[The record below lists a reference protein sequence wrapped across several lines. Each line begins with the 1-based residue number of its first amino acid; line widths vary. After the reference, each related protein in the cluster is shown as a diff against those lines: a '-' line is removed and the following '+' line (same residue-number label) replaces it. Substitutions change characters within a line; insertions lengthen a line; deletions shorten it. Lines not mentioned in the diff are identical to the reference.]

1 MDRRRSVGAQRV
13 LSGGEW
19 VTNEARNW
27 PLLGR
32 VQHSSP
38 YLTAARRP
46 NPSDTAHV
54 TSMSDATGELDP
66 FEMWDEEELSART
79 GFHVRK
85 IQRWRKDGGGPPF
98 ILQGK
103 KPRYRAISVLR
114 WLEES
119 ERTTDRV
126 AS

>member
-1 MDRRRSVGAQRV
+1 MGD
-13 LSGGEW
+13 EW
-19 VTNEARNW
+19 VTNETRNW
-27 PLLGR
+27 PLLGH

-38 YLTAARRP
+38 HVTGGHRP
-46 NPSDTAHV
+46 KPSNTAHV
-54 TSMSDATGELDP
+54 TLMSDSTGELDP

-85 IQRWRKDGGGPPF
+85 IQRWRKGGGGPPF

-103 KPRYRAISVLR
+103 KPRYRAVSVLR
-114 WLEES
+114 WLEEC
-119 ERTTDRV
+119 EQTADRV